1 MRADPMKK
9 LLAVT
14 VLLAMIGSVPAATED
29 PTRKAVELIGEARHA
44 DAARLLEPLA
54 KAGNAD
60 AQYHL
65 GLLHYAGK
73 GVAENERRAVEL
85 LKSSA
90 AQGNVNA
97 MYQLGNAF
105 TFGNE
110 TPRLV
115 ADADVEAA
123 QWYYKAAKLG
133 HADAQY
139 SLGLLF
145 MAGKGVEKDQK
156 EATYW
161 MQEAAKHGHKDA
173 KSYVAGRK

>member
-1 MRADPMKK
+1 MKK

-14 VLLAMIGSVPAATED
+14 ALLAMLGSAGATPGD
-29 PTRKAVELIGEARHA
+29 TAKKAVELIGQARHA
-44 DAARLLEPLA
+44 EAVRLLEPLA
-54 KAGNAD
+54 GAGDAE

-73 GVAENERRAVEL
+73 GVPEDERKAVEL
-85 LKSSA
+85 LKRSA

-110 TPRLV
+110 TPKLV
-115 ADADVEAA
+115 ADPDIEAA

-133 HADAQY
+133 NADAQY

-145 MAGKGVEKDQK
+145 MAGKGLEKNQK

-161 MQEAAKHGHKDA
+161 MQEAARNGHKDA

>member
-1 MRADPMKK
+1 MKK
-9 LLAVT
+9 LLAAVA
-14 VLLAMIGSVPAATED
+14 LLAMLGGVGAASD
-29 PTRKAVELIGEARHA
+29 DATRKAVELIGQARHA
-44 DAARLLEPLA
+44 EAARLLEPLA
-54 KAGNAD
+54 KAGGAE

-73 GVAENERRAVEL
+73 GVPEDERKAVEL

-133 HADAQY
+133 SADAQY

-145 MAGKGVEKDQK
+145 MAGKGLEKNQK

-161 MQEAAKHGHKDA
+161 MQEAAKNGHKDA